1 MKDGRILD
9 TPRQNMDL
17 ARHGKLHSL
26 DHEGLQHLGEKRAML
41 GRKDLFLQ
49 DLHRQK
55 AALSEA
61 TARVLLI
68 EKVSC
73 PTHPVVMNPQ
83 RREEIISQIET
94 SQVLLLIYL
103 LENRR
108 LLLDILHKILRKI
121 LSQIL

>member
-1 MKDGRILD
+1 
-9 TPRQNMDL
+9 
-17 ARHGKLHSL
+17 
-26 DHEGLQHLGEKRAML
+26 
-41 GRKDLFLQ
+41 
-49 DLHRQK
+49 
-55 AALSEA
+55 
-61 TARVLLI
+61 
-68 EKVSC
+68 
-73 PTHPVVMNPQ
+73 MNPQ